1 MNKRLVLFIVVIAFG
16 VASLLYFHPAGLA
29 ILGGFATALALRARA
44 ERKRQDSAQD
54 RV

>member
-1 MNKRLVLFIVVIAFG
+1 MNRHLVLVIVLTAFG

-29 ILGGFATALALRARA
+29 ILGGVASALAMRARA
-44 ERKRQDSAQD
+44 ERKRQGSAQD